1 MSNIYNHE
9 MLEEVTQE
17 FTSIAEKLWYE
28 HSKVQWN
35 KEYNKDLVA
44 YQTSRKKTDWIKYRK
59 VVKMAK

>member
-17 FTSIAEKLWYE
+17 FTFIAEKLWYE
-28 HSKVQWN
+28 HSKVQQN

-44 YQTSRKKTDWIKYRK
+44 YQTSRKKNRLDQIQESGQNG
-59 VVKMAK
+59 